1 MSGAT
6 IECREHPNAP
16 LLEDHHA
23 GDMIC
28 SACGL
33 VVGDRV
39 VDVGSE
45 WRTFSDSNN
54 DPSRVGAAEN
64 PLLENDLSTRIGI
77 STGTEYHNRSTMSSA
92 NRTLS
97 AAFRDI
103 NEVADRVGLPKT
115 ITDEAA
121 GLFKRVHEQRR
132 LRNRPRLAIVSAC
145 IYLAC
150 RLQGAARSFKELST
164 ISGVQAGLIAK
175 CYKAIIKTVETPR
188 QALSTHVD
196 SGDFMSRF
204 CSNLGLPNEVQRIAA
219 HIAAVAKEKSI
230 TDGRNPTSIAAAA
243 IYMASQVSDTKKSQ
257 KDISEVAGCADSTIK
272 QSYRLML
279 SRASELIP
287 PDSPFHSRI
296 DQLPAS

>member
-1 MSGAT
+1 MSGPN
-6 IECREHPNAP
+6 ISCRDHPGAI
-16 LLEDHHA
+16 LIEDHRA

-28 SACGL
+28 SVCGL
-33 VVGDRV
+33 VVGDRI

-64 PLLENDLSTRIGI
+64 PLLENDLSTRIGAAQ
-77 STGTEYHNRSTMSSA
+77 GTEYHNRSTMSSA

-103 NEVADRVGLPKT
+103 NEIADRVGLPRT
-115 ITDEAA
+115 ITDEAS
-121 GLFKRVHEQRR
+121 GLFRRVHEQRR
-132 LRNRPRLAIVSAC
+132 LRSRPRLAIVSAC

-150 RLQGAARSFKELST
+150 RLQGAPRSFRELST
-164 ISGVQAGLIAK
+164 ISGVQSSMIAK
-175 CYKAIIKTVETPR
+175 CYKAIIKTVEAPS

-204 CSNLGLPNEVQRIAA
+204 CSNLDLPVEVQRIATN
-219 HIAAVAKEKSI
+219 IAAVAREKSI

-243 IYMASQVSDTKKSQ
+243 IYMASQVSDTKRSQ
-257 KDISEVAGCADSTIK
+257 KEISEVAGCAESTIK
-272 QSYRLML
+272 HSYRLML

-287 PDSPFHSRI
+287 PDSQFHSRI